1 MLEKEI
7 NIINIY
13 RPPNSSILNTKK
25 LFKFLLNQINQKT
38 ILCGDFNIRHIN
50 WDSNEII
57 DNYDKIANIF
67 IEFIGQNQLNQLVTE
82 PTRENSILDLVLT
95 SDSGIVRTIKV
106 RENFST
112 SDHKMIEFELNY
124 RVKIIRK
131 PKIYVRDFSKSNFIN
146 LNQVIF
152 RNNLDL
158 GILTKFTVEDKYIYL
173 TKELLCLYNKYI
185 PMRALNKI
193 IRKAYPQRIKELH
206 KEKLRLFRLLKE
218 RIYDNNL
225 RLKYKIVSRNL
236 KKQLKIHNNTNE
248 EKLIN
253 KGGNSIHRH
262 IRNRLTQDTNI
273 PCLIDKE
280 NKFYFSDKEKCNIL
294 GKEFQKNFQKRNINL
309 SDSDGNIIPKSK
321 FTDIDLSTSIVWDIL
336 RSLPSKNST
345 SPDNIPYILLKY
357 CADSLAEIITDIFRC
372 IIDNGQIPSIWKS
385 SLIIPLYKKG
395 EKSDPTNYRPISLTC
410 TLCRILER
418 IIAKQLIKYLEDKKF
433 FNQNQF
439 GFLKSRSTTTQL
451 LSTMDDL
458 YNAIQDGY
466 NIDIIYIDFAKAF
479 DTVPTNI
486 LLDKIVKA
494 GISGKVYT
502 FLKNFLSD
510 RNFKIKIGAQISCEY
525 ETFSGV
531 PQGSVLGPLLFLIFI
546 NDLPNQI
553 PENIG
558 IKLYADDVKL
568 YVAHK
573 NGIER
578 NELNKALWILEKWTE
593 LNGLEISRHKCFA
606 LYLGKNNLKREYNI
620 HGLKIQET
628 DCIRDLGILIDSKMS
643 FNNHINMIIK
653 NAYLKSYQITRI
665 IKSRDLN
672 LLVNI
677 YKTYI
682 RPQLEYATEVWNPH
696 MKYQIEKIERIQKL
710 FTKNIYKKCGLIKV
724 PYEERL
730 NTCKLEKLID
740 RRKIA
745 DLSTAFKII
754 KGFTSLNSQKYFNFS
769 NRSLRRPLLL
779 RIKKHTNRTKNNFFH
794 RVVNKWNKLP
804 NESFKINDPKKFRS
818 FIKVSESK

>member
-1 MLEKEI
+1 
-7 NIINIY
+7 
-13 RPPNSSILNTKK
+13 
-25 LFKFLLNQINQKT
+25 
-38 ILCGDFNIRHIN
+38 
-50 WDSNEII
+50 
-57 DNYDKIANIF
+57 
-67 IEFIGQNQLNQLVTE
+67 
-82 PTRENSILDLVLT
+82 
-95 SDSGIVRTIKV
+95 
-106 RENFST
+106 
-112 SDHKMIEFELNY
+112 MIEFELNY

-745 DLSTAFKII
+745 DLSAVFKII

-769 NRSLRRPLLL
+769 KRTLRRSLLL
-779 RIKKHTNRTKNNFFH
+779 RIKNTQIEQKIIFFIG
-794 RVVNKWNKLP
+794 W
-804 NESFKINDPKKFRS
+804 
-818 FIKVSESK
+818 